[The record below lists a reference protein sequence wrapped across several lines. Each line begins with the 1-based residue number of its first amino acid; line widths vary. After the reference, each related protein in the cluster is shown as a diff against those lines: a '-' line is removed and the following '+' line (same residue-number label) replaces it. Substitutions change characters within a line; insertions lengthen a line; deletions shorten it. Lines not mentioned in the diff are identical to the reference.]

1 MSAVSGLLSS
11 SGADTSD
18 LVGEYQETIF
28 VRNAKGLN
36 VGSTLF
42 GLMAKLKSEPADN
55 ITYNWFERDPVRR
68 TVYTNGGLLLATSTT
83 LTFADAAAGAVWQIM
98 NLGQILRNDRTGE
111 YIRITTADPS
121 AAAVANIERN
131 TFGDQVTGSAILNGD
146 TWTIITLGKDEGAD
160 PSRGAYEN
168 PSILANYIQ
177 TFNSTVYLAN
187 AFKGQV
193 MRSDID
199 GPLTDRRI
207 QALEKISRDIE
218 FAYLFGRKRQLAG
231 TNGYVNYTG
240 GIYDGLLNGGA
251 TTAPN
256 ILTVAGNLNTGAVTL
271 ANFNAWMEAY
281 MTFGSDV
288 KLAFCGPNSYAAVST
303 FANSASNGYRI
314 MQNETVFGM
323 HITTVNT
330 PFGELSLA
338 YHPLMKESIGFNST
352 MVVVDLPL
360 LVQKTFEP
368 LFLEPDI
375 QLPGQDSYKEQYRA
389 KLGLKLKFA
398 QAFGVAFN
406 VNSIVTA

>member
-83 LTFADAAAGAVWQIM
+83 LTFDDLSGNAIWQVM
-98 NLGQILRNDRTGE
+98 NVGQILRNDRTGE

-121 AAAVANIERN
+121 AAAVANIERD
-131 TFGDQVTGSAILNGD
+131 TFGGQVTGTAILDND
-146 TWTIITLGKDEGAD
+146 SWTIITLGKDEGAD

-168 PSILANYIQ
+168 PSILNNYVQ

-187 AFKGQV
+187 AFKGQA

-218 FAYLFGRKRQLAG
+218 FAFLWGRKRQLAG
-231 TNGYVNYTG
+231 TNGYINYTG
-240 GIYDGLLNGGA
+240 GIYDALASNASLSG
-251 TTAPN
+251 N
-256 ILTVAGNLNTGAVTL
+256 ILTGTGALNAGTVTL
-271 ANFNAWMEAY
+271 ANFNAWMEAF

-288 KLAFCGPNSYAAVST
+288 KLAFCGPNSYSALST

-314 MQNETVFGM
+314 MQNETVYGM
-323 HITTVNT
+323 HITTINT

-338 YHPLMKESIGFNST
+338 YHPLMKEAVGFNSSMT
-352 MVVVDLPL
+352 VVDLPL

-398 QAFGVAFN
+398 NAFGVGLN
-406 VNSIVTA
+406 INQIVTA